1 MKRRNFFLGL
11 TAAVVGAA
19 LELRLATALPDPLPT
34 PGYLSKAHL
43 DQIYQ
48 RLIAEAKITE
58 GQMVSMIIT
67 DAKTHYLLLQD
78 HLKTK

>member
-19 LELRLATALPDPLPT
+19 LELRLATALPDPLP
-34 PGYLSKAHL
+34 PPAYLSKATL
-43 DQIYQ
+43 DQLYQ
-48 RLIAEAKITE
+48 RLIAEAQIVE

-67 DAKTHYLLLQD
+67 DAKAHHLLLQD
-78 HLKTK
+78 HIKTK